1 MKPTKKELS
10 CIKYAS
16 KSYKIPMWI
25 RLFKNPIYVVSELKS
40 FGQLWSDYGLRDYGN
55 GFLNKVPFRKED
67 KIKCLQ
73 HWVEALY
80 SRKIEIKKWYNEI
93 DERLTEQL
101 IKFYQNNPGCRIQM
115 QKAEDLIIEE
125 IEKKYGNY
133 L

>member
-1 MKPTKKELS
+1 
-10 CIKYAS
+10 
-16 KSYKIPMWI
+16 
-25 RLFKNPIYVVSELKS
+25 
-40 FGQLWSDYGLRDYGN
+40 
-55 GFLNKVPFRKED
+55 
-67 KIKCLQ
+67 
-73 HWVEALY
+73 LY